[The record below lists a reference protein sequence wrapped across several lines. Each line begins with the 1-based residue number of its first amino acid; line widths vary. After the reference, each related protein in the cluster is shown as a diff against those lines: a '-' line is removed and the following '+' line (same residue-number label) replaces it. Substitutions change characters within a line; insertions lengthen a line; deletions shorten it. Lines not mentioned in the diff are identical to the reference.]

1 MNKKIENISFR
12 KAEIEDIPVLCELLW
27 ELFSQEVEFT
37 PNKETQEKALKKII
51 EDKNIG
57 DIFVAV
63 KENKVIAMVNVL
75 YTISTA
81 LGEKV
86 AILEDMVVSQNYKNQ
101 KIGSSLIE
109 FTLDYL
115 KKNSF
120 KRVTLLTDSDNFN
133 AHNFYKKHEL
143 NLSLFHSPYL
153 LFLLFSSSS
162 FKYLPVYE
170 LLFSATSSG
179 LPHAITLPPP
189 APPSGP
195 RSIR

>member
-1 MNKKIENISFR
+1 MDKKIENISFR
-12 KAEIEDIPVLCELLW
+12 KAEIKDIAVLCELLW
-27 ELFSQEVEFT
+27 ELFYQEVEFT
-37 PNKETQEKALKKII
+37 PNKKIQEKALKKII
-51 EDKNIG
+51 EHKNIG

-63 KENKVIAMVNVL
+63 NENKVIAMVNVL

-133 AHNFYKKHEL
+133 AHNFYKKHEFTKSSMIVFRK
-143 NLSLFHSPYL
+143 SL
-153 LFLLFSSSS
+153 
-162 FKYLPVYE
+162 
-170 LLFSATSSG
+170 
-179 LPHAITLPPP
+179 
-189 APPSGP
+189 
-195 RSIR
+195 

>member
-1 MNKKIENISFR
+1 LDKKIENINFR
-12 KAEIEDIPVLCELLW
+12 KAKIEDIPVLCELLW

-37 PNKETQEKALKKII
+37 PNKKIQEKALKKII
-51 EDKNIG
+51 EDENIG

-63 KENKVIAMVNVL
+63 KENKVVAMVNVL

-109 FTLDYL
+109 FALDYL

-133 AHNFYKKHEL
+133 AHNFYKKHGFIKSSMVVFRK
-143 NLSLFHSPYL
+143 SL
-153 LFLLFSSSS
+153 
-162 FKYLPVYE
+162 
-170 LLFSATSSG
+170 
-179 LPHAITLPPP
+179 
-189 APPSGP
+189 
-195 RSIR
+195 

>member
-12 KAEIEDIPVLCELLW
+12 KAEIEDIAVLCELLW

-51 EDKNIG
+51 EDKSIG

-133 AHNFYKKHEL
+133 AHNFYKKHEFTKSSMVVFRK
-143 NLSLFHSPYL
+143 SL
-153 LFLLFSSSS
+153 
-162 FKYLPVYE
+162 
-170 LLFSATSSG
+170 
-179 LPHAITLPPP
+179 
-189 APPSGP
+189 
-195 RSIR
+195 

>member
-1 MNKKIENISFR
+1 MDKKIENISFR
-12 KAEIEDIPVLCELLW
+12 KAEIEDIAVLCELLW

-63 KENKVIAMVNVL
+63 KENKVVAMVNVL

-133 AHNFYKKHEL
+133 AHNFYKKHEFTKSSMIVFRK
-143 NLSLFHSPYL
+143 SL
-153 LFLLFSSSS
+153 
-162 FKYLPVYE
+162 
-170 LLFSATSSG
+170 
-179 LPHAITLPPP
+179 
-189 APPSGP
+189 
-195 RSIR
+195 

>member
-1 MNKKIENISFR
+1 MLKIEELDFR
-12 KAEIEDIPVLCELLW
+12 VAKTEDIAVLCELLW

-37 PNKETQEKALKKII
+37 PNKKSQEKALKKII

-63 KENKVIAMVNVL
+63 KENKVVAMVNVL

-86 AILEDMVVSQNYKNQ
+86 AILEDMVVFKEFKNQ

-120 KRVTLLTDSDNFN
+120 KRVTLLTDSNNFN
-133 AHNFYKKHEL
+133 AHNFYKKHEFTKSSMIVFRK
-143 NLSLFHSPYL
+143 SL
-153 LFLLFSSSS
+153 
-162 FKYLPVYE
+162 
-170 LLFSATSSG
+170 
-179 LPHAITLPPP
+179 
-189 APPSGP
+189 
-195 RSIR
+195 

>member
-1 MNKKIENISFR
+1 MPKIEELYFR
-12 KAEIEDIPVLCELLW
+12 VATLEDIPVLCELLW

-37 PNKETQEKALKKII
+37 PSKEIQEKALKKII

-63 KENKVIAMVNVL
+63 KENKVVAMVNVL

-86 AILEDMVVSQNYKNQ
+86 AILEDMVVFKEFKNQ

-120 KRVTLLTDSDNFN
+120 KRVTLLTDSNNFN
-133 AHNFYKKHEL
+133 AHNFYKKHEFTKSSMIVFRK
-143 NLSLFHSPYL
+143 SL
-153 LFLLFSSSS
+153 
-162 FKYLPVYE
+162 
-170 LLFSATSSG
+170 
-179 LPHAITLPPP
+179 
-189 APPSGP
+189 
-195 RSIR
+195 

>member
-1 MNKKIENISFR
+1 LLKIEELDFR
-12 KAEIEDIPVLCELLW
+12 VAKTEDIAVLCELLW

-37 PNKETQEKALKKII
+37 PNKKSQEKALKKII
-51 EDKNIG
+51 EDENIG

-63 KENKVIAMVNVL
+63 KENKVVAMVNVL

-109 FTLDYL
+109 FALDYL
-115 KKNSF
+115 EKNSF

-133 AHNFYKKHEL
+133 AHNFYKKHGFIKSSMVVFRK
-143 NLSLFHSPYL
+143 SL
-153 LFLLFSSSS
+153 
-162 FKYLPVYE
+162 
-170 LLFSATSSG
+170 
-179 LPHAITLPPP
+179 
-189 APPSGP
+189 
-195 RSIR
+195 

>member
-1 MNKKIENISFR
+1 MPKIEELYFR
-12 KAEIEDIPVLCELLW
+12 VATLEDIPVLCELLW

-37 PNKETQEKALKKII
+37 PNKKSQEKALKKII

-63 KENKVIAMVNVL
+63 KENKVLAMVNVL

-86 AILEDMVVSQNYKNQ
+86 AILEDMVVFKEFKNQ
-101 KIGSSLIE
+101 KIGSSLIK

-115 KKNSF
+115 KRNSF

-133 AHNFYKKHEL
+133 AHNFYKKHEFTKSSMIVFRK
-143 NLSLFHSPYL
+143 SL
-153 LFLLFSSSS
+153 
-162 FKYLPVYE
+162 
-170 LLFSATSSG
+170 
-179 LPHAITLPPP
+179 
-189 APPSGP
+189 
-195 RSIR
+195 

>member
-1 MNKKIENISFR
+1 MDKKIENISFR

-63 KENKVIAMVNVL
+63 KENKVIAMVNIL

-86 AILEDMVVSQNYKNQ
+86 AILEDMVVLDSFRNQN
-101 KIGSSLIE
+101 IGSQLIE
-109 FTLDYL
+109 FTMNYL
-115 KKNSF
+115 KENSV
-120 KRVTLLTDSDNFN
+120 KRVTLLTDGDNYN
-133 AHNFYKKHEL
+133 AHKFYEKQGFNKSSMIAFRK
-143 NLSLFHSPYL
+143 SL
-153 LFLLFSSSS
+153 
-162 FKYLPVYE
+162 
-170 LLFSATSSG
+170 
-179 LPHAITLPPP
+179 
-189 APPSGP
+189 
-195 RSIR
+195 

>member
-1 MNKKIENISFR
+1 MDKKIENISFR
-12 KAEIEDIPVLCELLW
+12 KAEIEDIAVLCELLW

-37 PNKETQEKALKKII
+37 PNKEIQEKALKKII
-51 EDKNIG
+51 EDKSIG

-133 AHNFYKKHEL
+133 AHNFYKKHQFTKSDMIVFRK
-143 NLSLFHSPYL
+143 SL
-153 LFLLFSSSS
+153 
-162 FKYLPVYE
+162 
-170 LLFSATSSG
+170 
-179 LPHAITLPPP
+179 
-189 APPSGP
+189 
-195 RSIR
+195 

>member
-1 MNKKIENISFR
+1 MDKKIENISFR
-12 KAEIEDIPVLCELLW
+12 KAEIEDIAVLCELLW

-37 PNKETQEKALKKII
+37 PNKKNQEKALKKII
-51 EDKNIG
+51 EDENIG

-63 KENKVIAMVNVL
+63 KENKVVAMVNVL

-133 AHNFYKKHEL
+133 AHNFYKKHEFTKSSMVVFRK
-143 NLSLFHSPYL
+143 SL
-153 LFLLFSSSS
+153 
-162 FKYLPVYE
+162 
-170 LLFSATSSG
+170 
-179 LPHAITLPPP
+179 
-189 APPSGP
+189 
-195 RSIR
+195 

>member
-1 MNKKIENISFR
+1 MDKKIENISFR
-12 KAEIEDIPVLCELLW
+12 KAEIEDIAVLCELLW

-37 PNKETQEKALKKII
+37 PNKEIQEKALKKII
-51 EDKNIG
+51 EDENIG

-133 AHNFYKKHEL
+133 AHNFYKKHQFTKS
-143 NLSLFHSPYL
+143 NMIVFRKSL
-153 LFLLFSSSS
+153 
-162 FKYLPVYE
+162 
-170 LLFSATSSG
+170 
-179 LPHAITLPPP
+179 
-189 APPSGP
+189 
-195 RSIR
+195 

>member
-1 MNKKIENISFR
+1 MDKKIENISFR
-12 KAEIEDIPVLCELLW
+12 KAEIEDIAVLCELLW

-37 PNKETQEKALKKII
+37 PNKEIQEKALKKII
-51 EDKNIG
+51 EDKSIG

-109 FTLDYL
+109 FALDYL
-115 KKNSF
+115 EKNSF

-133 AHNFYKKHEL
+133 AHNFYKKHQFTKSDMIVFRK
-143 NLSLFHSPYL
+143 SL
-153 LFLLFSSSS
+153 
-162 FKYLPVYE
+162 
-170 LLFSATSSG
+170 
-179 LPHAITLPPP
+179 
-189 APPSGP
+189 
-195 RSIR
+195 

>member
-1 MNKKIENISFR
+1 MDKKIENISFR
-12 KAEIEDIPVLCELLW
+12 KAEIEDIAVLCELLW

-37 PNKETQEKALKKII
+37 PNKKNQEKALKKII

-57 DIFVAV
+57 DIFVVV

-133 AHNFYKKHEL
+133 AHNFYKKHEFTKSSMVVFRK
-143 NLSLFHSPYL
+143 SL
-153 LFLLFSSSS
+153 
-162 FKYLPVYE
+162 
-170 LLFSATSSG
+170 
-179 LPHAITLPPP
+179 
-189 APPSGP
+189 
-195 RSIR
+195 

>member
-1 MNKKIENISFR
+1 MHKIEEFDFR
-12 KAEIEDIPVLCELLW
+12 VAKTEDIPVLCELLW

-37 PNKETQEKALKKII
+37 PNKEIQEKALKKII
-51 EDKNIG
+51 EDENIG

-63 KENKVIAMVNVL
+63 KENKVIAMVNIL

-86 AILEDMVVSQNYKNQ
+86 AILEDMVVFKEFRNQ
-101 KIGSSLIE
+101 KIGSYLIE

-133 AHNFYKKHEL
+133 AHNFYKKHEFTESSMIVFRK
-143 NLSLFHSPYL
+143 SL
-153 LFLLFSSSS
+153 
-162 FKYLPVYE
+162 
-170 LLFSATSSG
+170 
-179 LPHAITLPPP
+179 
-189 APPSGP
+189 
-195 RSIR
+195 

>member
-1 MNKKIENISFR
+1 MPKIEELYFR
-12 KAEIEDIPVLCELLW
+12 VATLEDIPVLCELLW

-37 PNKETQEKALKKII
+37 PSKEIQEKALKKII

-63 KENKVIAMVNVL
+63 KENKVVAMVNVL

-101 KIGSSLIE
+101 KIGSSLIK
-109 FTLDYL
+109 FALDYL
-115 KKNSF
+115 EKNSF

-133 AHNFYKKHEL
+133 AHNFYKKHGFIKSSMVVFRK
-143 NLSLFHSPYL
+143 SL
-153 LFLLFSSSS
+153 
-162 FKYLPVYE
+162 
-170 LLFSATSSG
+170 
-179 LPHAITLPPP
+179 
-189 APPSGP
+189 
-195 RSIR
+195 

>member
-1 MNKKIENISFR
+1 MDKKIENISFR
-12 KAEIEDIPVLCELLW
+12 KAEIEDIAVLCELLW

-51 EDKNIG
+51 EDKSIG

-63 KENKVIAMVNVL
+63 KENKVIAMVNIL

-133 AHNFYKKHEL
+133 AHNFYKKHEFTKSSMIVFRK
-143 NLSLFHSPYL
+143 SL
-153 LFLLFSSSS
+153 
-162 FKYLPVYE
+162 
-170 LLFSATSSG
+170 
-179 LPHAITLPPP
+179 
-189 APPSGP
+189 
-195 RSIR
+195 

>member
-1 MNKKIENISFR
+1 MDKKIENISFR
-12 KAEIEDIPVLCELLW
+12 KAEIEDIAVLCELLW

-37 PNKETQEKALKKII
+37 PNKEIQEKALKKII
-51 EDKNIG
+51 EDKSIG

-133 AHNFYKKHEL
+133 AHNFYKKHEFTKSSMIVFRK
-143 NLSLFHSPYL
+143 SL
-153 LFLLFSSSS
+153 
-162 FKYLPVYE
+162 
-170 LLFSATSSG
+170 
-179 LPHAITLPPP
+179 
-189 APPSGP
+189 
-195 RSIR
+195 

>member
-1 MNKKIENISFR
+1 MDKKIENISFR
-12 KAEIEDIPVLCELLW
+12 KAEIEDIAVLCELLW

-51 EDKNIG
+51 EDKSIG

-86 AILEDMVVSQNYKNQ
+86 AILEDMVVYQNYKNQ

-133 AHNFYKKHEL
+133 AHNFYKKHEFTKSSMIVFRK
-143 NLSLFHSPYL
+143 SL
-153 LFLLFSSSS
+153 
-162 FKYLPVYE
+162 
-170 LLFSATSSG
+170 
-179 LPHAITLPPP
+179 
-189 APPSGP
+189 
-195 RSIR
+195 

>member
-1 MNKKIENISFR
+1 MPKIEELYFR
-12 KAEIEDIPVLCELLW
+12 VATLEDIPVLCELLW

-37 PNKETQEKALKKII
+37 PSKEIQEKALKKII

-63 KENKVIAMVNVL
+63 KENKVVAMVNVL

-86 AILEDMVVSQNYKNQ
+86 AILEDMVVFKEFKNQ
-101 KIGSSLIE
+101 KIGSSLIK

-115 KKNSF
+115 KRNSF

-133 AHNFYKKHEL
+133 AHNFYKKHEFTKSSMIVFRK
-143 NLSLFHSPYL
+143 SL
-153 LFLLFSSSS
+153 
-162 FKYLPVYE
+162 
-170 LLFSATSSG
+170 
-179 LPHAITLPPP
+179 
-189 APPSGP
+189 
-195 RSIR
+195 

>member
-1 MNKKIENISFR
+1 MDKKIENISFR
-12 KAEIEDIPVLCELLW
+12 KAEIEDIAVLCELLW

-51 EDKNIG
+51 EDKSIG

-133 AHNFYKKHEL
+133 AHNFYKKHEFTKSSMIVFRK
-143 NLSLFHSPYL
+143 SL
-153 LFLLFSSSS
+153 
-162 FKYLPVYE
+162 
-170 LLFSATSSG
+170 
-179 LPHAITLPPP
+179 
-189 APPSGP
+189 
-195 RSIR
+195 

>member
-1 MNKKIENISFR
+1 VEKIHLHKIEEFDFR
-12 KAEIEDIPVLCELLW
+12 VAKTEDIPVLCELLW

-37 PNKETQEKALKKII
+37 PNKEIQEKALKKII

-63 KENKVIAMVNVL
+63 KENKVIAMVNIL

-86 AILEDMVVSQNYKNQ
+86 AILEDMVVFKEFKNQ
-101 KIGSSLIE
+101 KIGSYLIE

-133 AHNFYKKHEL
+133 AHNFYKKHEFTKS
-143 NLSLFHSPYL
+143 NMIVFRKSL
-153 LFLLFSSSS
+153 
-162 FKYLPVYE
+162 
-170 LLFSATSSG
+170 
-179 LPHAITLPPP
+179 
-189 APPSGP
+189 
-195 RSIR
+195 

>member
-1 MNKKIENISFR
+1 MDKKIENISFR
-12 KAEIEDIPVLCELLW
+12 KAEIEDIAVLCELLW

-51 EDKNIG
+51 EDKSIG

-63 KENKVIAMVNVL
+63 KENKVVAMVNVL

-133 AHNFYKKHEL
+133 AHNFYKKHEFTKSSMVVFRK
-143 NLSLFHSPYL
+143 SL
-153 LFLLFSSSS
+153 
-162 FKYLPVYE
+162 
-170 LLFSATSSG
+170 
-179 LPHAITLPPP
+179 
-189 APPSGP
+189 
-195 RSIR
+195 

>member
-1 MNKKIENISFR
+1 MHKIEEFDFR
-12 KAEIEDIPVLCELLW
+12 VAKTEDIPVLCELLW

-37 PNKETQEKALKKII
+37 PNKEIQEKALKKII
-51 EDKNIG
+51 EDENIG

-63 KENKVIAMVNVL
+63 KKNKVIAMVNIL

-86 AILEDMVVSQNYKNQ
+86 AILEDMVVFKEFKNQ
-101 KIGSSLIE
+101 KIGSYLIE

-133 AHNFYKKHEL
+133 AHNFYKKHEFIESSMIVFRK
-143 NLSLFHSPYL
+143 SL
-153 LFLLFSSSS
+153 
-162 FKYLPVYE
+162 
-170 LLFSATSSG
+170 
-179 LPHAITLPPP
+179 
-189 APPSGP
+189 
-195 RSIR
+195 

>member
-1 MNKKIENISFR
+1 MDKKIENISFR
-12 KAEIEDIPVLCELLW
+12 KAEIEDIAVLCELLW

-37 PNKETQEKALKKII
+37 PNKKIQEKALKKII
-51 EDKNIG
+51 EDKSIG

-63 KENKVIAMVNVL
+63 NENKVIAMVNVL

-133 AHNFYKKHEL
+133 AHNFYKKHEFTKSSMVVFRK
-143 NLSLFHSPYL
+143 SL
-153 LFLLFSSSS
+153 
-162 FKYLPVYE
+162 
-170 LLFSATSSG
+170 
-179 LPHAITLPPP
+179 
-189 APPSGP
+189 
-195 RSIR
+195 

>member
-1 MNKKIENISFR
+1 MDKKIENISFR
-12 KAEIEDIPVLCELLW
+12 KAEIGDIAVLCELLW

-37 PNKETQEKALKKII
+37 PNREIQEKALKKII
-51 EDKNIG
+51 EDKSIG

-86 AILEDMVVSQNYKNQ
+86 AILEDMVVFKEFKNQ
-101 KIGSSLIE
+101 KIGSSLIK

-115 KKNSF
+115 KRNSF

-133 AHNFYKKHEL
+133 AHNFYKKHEFTKSSMIVFRK
-143 NLSLFHSPYL
+143 SL
-153 LFLLFSSSS
+153 
-162 FKYLPVYE
+162 
-170 LLFSATSSG
+170 
-179 LPHAITLPPP
+179 
-189 APPSGP
+189 
-195 RSIR
+195 

>member
-1 MNKKIENISFR
+1 MDKKIENISFR
-12 KAEIEDIPVLCELLW
+12 KAEIEDIAVLCELLW

-51 EDKNIG
+51 EDKSIG

-63 KENKVIAMVNVL
+63 NENKVIAMVNVL

-133 AHNFYKKHEL
+133 AHNFYKKHEFTKSSMIVFRK
-143 NLSLFHSPYL
+143 SL
-153 LFLLFSSSS
+153 
-162 FKYLPVYE
+162 
-170 LLFSATSSG
+170 
-179 LPHAITLPPP
+179 
-189 APPSGP
+189 
-195 RSIR
+195 